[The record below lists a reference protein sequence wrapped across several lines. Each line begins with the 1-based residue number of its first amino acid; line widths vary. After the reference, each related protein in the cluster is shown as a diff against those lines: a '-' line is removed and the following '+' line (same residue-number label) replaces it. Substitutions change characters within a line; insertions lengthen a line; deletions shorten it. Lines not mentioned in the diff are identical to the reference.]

1 VEVSVSLKVVST
13 NGAPTAIGPYSQGID
28 AGGLVFVAGQVG
40 RNPETGEL
48 EEGIEGQ
55 SERVMKNV
63 AAILDAAGLT
73 WANVAKTTC
82 LLADINDFDA
92 FNAVYSRFVSD
103 PKPAR
108 ATYAVKDLPRGAL
121 VEVEAFAVRD

>member
-1 VEVSVSLKVVST
+1 MTLKVVAT
-13 NGAPTAIGPYSQGID
+13 NGAPQAIGPYSQGVD
-28 AGGLVFVAGQVG
+28 AGNLVFVAGQVG
-40 RNPETGEL
+40 RHPETGEL
-48 EEGIEGQ
+48 EEGIEAQ
-55 SERVMKNV
+55 TERAMKNI

-92 FNAVYSRFVSD
+92 FNGVYTRFVSD

-108 ATYAVKDLPRGAL
+108 ATYAVKDLPRSAL
-121 VEVEAFAVRD
+121 VEVEAFAVRG

>member
-1 VEVSVSLKVVST
+1 VTLKAIST
-13 NGAPTAIGPYSQGID
+13 DGAPSAIGPYSQGI
-28 AGGLVFVAGQVG
+28 AAQAEQAME
-40 RNPETGEL
+40 N
-48 EEGIEGQ
+48 I
-55 SERVMKNV
+55 K
-63 AAILDAAGLT
+63 AILEAAGLT
-73 WANVAKTTC
+73 FANVAKTTC

-92 FNAVYSRFVSD
+92 FNAVYTRYVSD